1 MNKQNKIM
9 AQEKR
14 RAEREK
20 QQKKDKIVKQLKFWG
35 PIVAVVIV
43 VIVLVRA
50 VATSGASSDSG
61 TQDTTATEAASGTE
75 DTSQTDTE
83 ATSEADT
90 SAQTLDTEA
99 GTVAE
104 NGDKVN
110 IDYTGYIDGEAFEG
124 GSTDG
129 NGADLTLGSGS
140 YIDGFED
147 GVVGHSVGETF
158 DLNLKFPDSYWNS
171 DYAGKDV
178 TFEVT
183 LNGVYK

>member
-20 QQKKDKIVKQLKFWG
+20 QQKKDKVVKQLKFWV
-35 PIVAVVIV
+35 PIVAVVVV
-43 VIVLVRA
+43 VIVLIWA
-50 VATSGASSDSG
+50 VATSGASSNNG
-61 TQDTTATEAASGTE
+61 TQDTGAATETTSGTE
-75 DTSQTDTE
+75 DTSTL
-83 ATSEADT
+83 ASETDT

-110 IDYTGYIDGEAFEG
+110 IDYTGYIDGEKFQG

-129 NGADLTLGSGS
+129 NGTDLTLGSGS